1 MYIFHKNVRKMNSNI
16 LKDILQWSINI
27 QPVDGFLQVISLNW
41 NIIAL
46 YLVNR
51 MKSIQKVLMYDM
63 SMGETGGGN
72 RMEDSELT
80 AEDLV

>member
-1 MYIFHKNVRKMNSNI
+1 M
-16 LKDILQWSINI
+16 
-27 QPVDGFLQVISLNW
+27 DGFPQMISLNW

-63 SMGETGGGN
+63 SMGETGGVN

-80 AEDLV
+80 VEDLV

>member
-1 MYIFHKNVRKMNSNI
+1 
-16 LKDILQWSINI
+16 
-27 QPVDGFLQVISLNW
+27 
-41 NIIAL
+41 
-46 YLVNR
+46 

-63 SMGETGGGN
+63 SLGEAGGGN

>member
-1 MYIFHKNVRKMNSNI
+1 M
-16 LKDILQWSINI
+16 
-27 QPVDGFLQVISLNW
+27 DGFLQVISLNW

-63 SMGETGGGN
+63 SLGEAGGGN